1 MKNNFAI
8 VDIETT
14 GGSAK
19 REKIIEIA
27 IVIFDGEKIIDSFE
41 SLVHPERS
49 IPSFITRITGITD
62 DMLIDAPKFYEI
74 AKKIVEITENCIFVA
89 HNVRFDYSFVQEEFN
104 RLGFSYTRKQLCT
117 VKLFRRF
124 FPGLRSYSLGNLIKE
139 FDIKVDSR
147 HRAMAD
153 VKATLDILKIGLK
166 IPNSEQ
172 TLSNIFGISI
182 KETKL
187 PPGIDSST
195 IESLPEKTGV
205 YYFLDMFDN
214 IIYIG
219 KSKNIKKRV
228 KQHFQKITPK
238 STKFYNTVRKINFEI
253 TGSELIA
260 LLKEAEEIKR
270 IKPPANKALK
280 NDEFPYSIVYSK
292 NKKGYLSFKISKA
305 VITNKAVLSKFKSG
319 NAAKSYLSSFIKTN
333 FLCEHVSGLNNYTG
347 ACFEYGLGNCFGA
360 CIGEES
366 AKSYNRR
373 IYEAIQ
379 DNILFEYDNF
389 AIIDRGRNTEE
400 SAVVLVENKN
410 YVGYAFFD
418 NKKKKINTLE
428 EAKNMV
434 KTERYDKEFN
444 SIVKR
449 CLSDNSLQIIVSP
462 DQ

>member
-27 IVIFDGEKIIDSFE
+27 IIIFDGEKIIDSFE

-62 DMLIDAPKFYEI
+62 DMLIDAPKFYEV

-139 FDIKVDSR
+139 FDVKVDSR

-153 VKATLDILKIGLK
+153 VVATLDILRIGLK

-195 IESLPEKTGV
+195 IESLPEKTGI

-280 NDEFPYSIVYSK
+280 NDEFPYSIIYSK
-292 NKKGYLSFKISKA
+292 NENGYLSFN
-305 VITNKAVLSKFKSG
+305 ITKSDNTKQTILSKFKSR
-319 NAAKSYLSSFIKTN
+319 NAAKSYLSSFIMIN
-333 FLCEHVSGLNNYTG
+333 SLCEHVSGINNYSG

-360 CIGEES
+360 CVGEES
-366 AKSYNRR
+366 AETYNQR
-373 IYEAIQ
+373 INDAIQ
-379 DNILFEYDNF
+379 DNKLFDYDKF
-389 AIIDRGRNTEE
+389 AIIDKGRNENE
-400 SAVVLVENKN
+400 SALVLIENKN
-410 YVGYAFFD
+410 YAGYAFFD
-418 NKKKKINTLE
+418 NKAKNIETLE
-428 EAKNMV
+428 DAKQIV
-434 KTERYDKEFN
+434 KKGQYDKEFN
-444 SIVKR
+444 SIVR
-449 CLSDNSLQIIVSP
+449 RSLSDKSLRIIVFS
-462 DQ
+462 D